1 MRNPTTGIMV
11 NAGIFVNIA
20 NPKNMPESKIGIRL
34 LLSSSKLCTSGEG
47 EKLAFSPLEALN
59 VTVTCDCWLLCY
71 TCAMRFKDEKS
82 WILNQLLLQ

>member
-34 LLSSSKLCTSGEG
+34 LLSSSLVPCGSKMKRVGS
-47 EKLAFSPLEALN
+47 
-59 VTVTCDCWLLCY
+59 
-71 TCAMRFKDEKS
+71 
-82 WILNQLLLQ
+82 